1 MVRDGIFK
9 VRKADS
15 VLMISTESVKGRF
28 NVSRKAGRPI
38 KGAIET

>member
-9 VRKADS
+9 ARKAGNM
-15 VLMISTESVKGRF
+15 LMISTGSVKGRF
-28 NVSRKAGRPI
+28 NAPREAGRPR

>member
-1 MVRDGIFK
+1 MARDGIFK

-15 VLMISTESVKGRF
+15 VLMISTESVKDRF
-28 NVSRKAGRPI
+28 NAPREAGRPR

>member
-9 VRKADS
+9 ARKADNM
-15 VLMISTESVKGRF
+15 LMISMESVEGRF
-28 NVSRKAGRPI
+28 NAPREAGRPR